1 MISIR
6 HLALMVPLA
15 ATITLTACG
24 SDDSAAPSTAP
35 SSTTS
40 TTTPTTPTSTTP
52 QTIED
57 TPTPVTE
64 EPAGVTPSA
73 PATPYVTEC
82 LQGTPGPAMWSDGT
96 MAYSEDCFQQLGG
109 PAYVNEEGDATAR
122 FWEQHP
128 ELLNQPTGG
137 DPSAWDYEGPR
148 TDNGDPAD
156 HPQLNWPEG

>member
-1 MISIR
+1 MNIR
-6 HLALMVPLA
+6 NLAVLLVAALALALA
-15 ATITLTACG
+15 ACG

-40 TTTPTTPTSTTP
+40 ITTSTTTQSTTP
-52 QTIED
+52 QTVED
-57 TPTPVTE
+57 TPAPVVE
-64 EPAGVTPSA
+64 EPAGETPSA

-109 PAYVNEEGDATAR
+109 PAYVKEEGDATAR

-137 DPSAWDYEGPR
+137 DPSTWDYDGPR